1 LPQTAGAYGRVAA
14 RAVRGRGPFPFPFRS
29 PPRSGTLPGLEES
42 LAEAAV
48 VGFWAAGIPADEQ
61 GSSVQGGSE
70 VSVKKVVLAY
80 SGGLDTSVILHWLKE
95 TYGCEVITFTADLGQ
110 GDDMEAVKEK
120 ALATGAS
127 KAYVL
132 DLREEFVTHYIFPTL
147 KAGAIYEGLYL
158 LGTAMA
164 RPLIAKYLVEIA
176 HQEGADAVAHGC
188 TGKGNDQVRFEVSVK
203 ALDPDLSVIAPWREW
218 DLRSRE
224 DEIAYAKKHGIPL
237 EGISEESIYS
247 RDGNLWHL
255 SHEGGP
261 LEDPWK
267 EPEKGLFL
275 LTRDPGDAPDTPEYI
290 TLDFQSGEPVALNG
304 RRLSPVELI
313 LELNQLA
320 GKHGVGRAD
329 MVENRLVG
337 MKSRGVYETPGGT
350 VLYAAHQ
357 ALEHLCLDRETLH
370 YKELVAHKYAELVY
384 YGLWF
389 SPLKEALDAFVEATQ
404 RPVTGTVRL
413 KLYKGSCV
421 VVGRKSPHSLYHE
434 GFATFG
440 AEEVYDQ
447 RHAEGFIEL
456 FGLPLR
462 IRALVA
468 REALAGGV
476 REK

>member
-1 LPQTAGAYGRVAA
+1 MK
-14 RAVRGRGPFPFPFRS
+14 F
-29 PPRSGTLPGLEES
+29 
-42 LAEAAV
+42 
-48 VGFWAAGIPADEQ
+48 
-61 GSSVQGGSE
+61 
-70 VSVKKVVLAY
+70 KKVVLAY
-80 SGGLDTSVILHWLKE
+80 SGGLDTSVILHWLKV
-95 TYGCEVITFTADLGQ
+95 TYGCEVIAFTADLGQ

-120 ALATGAS
+120 AFATGAS

-132 DLREEFVTHYIFPTL
+132 DLREEFVTDYIFPTL

-176 HQEGADAVAHGC
+176 HKEGAEAVAHGC

-203 ALDPDLSVIAPWREW
+203 ALDPHLAVIAPWREW

-224 DEIAYAKKHGIPL
+224 DEIAYAKAHGIPL

-261 LEDPWK
+261 LEDPWW

-275 LTRDPGDAPDTPEYI
+275 LTTSPEDAPSRPEYVTI
-290 TLDFQSGEPVALNG
+290 DFRSGVPTALNG
-304 RRLSPVELI
+304 EPLPPVEL
-313 LELNQLA
+313 LTRLNALA

-350 VLYAAHQ
+350 VLYVAHQ

-370 YKELVAHKYAELVY
+370 YKELIAHKYAELVY

-389 SPLKEALDAFVEATQ
+389 SPLREALDAFVEATQ
-404 RPVTGTVRL
+404 RTVTGTVRL
-413 KLYKGSCV
+413 KLYKGTCT
-421 VVGRKSPHSLYHE
+421 VVGRKSPFSLYRE
-434 GFATFG
+434 DFATFG
-440 AEEVYDQ
+440 KDAVYNQKD
-447 RHAEGFIEL
+447 AEGFISL

-462 IRALVA
+462 IRAMALGKAPEGVG
-468 REALAGGV
+468 EA
-476 REK
+476 